1 MRNIDKTKI
10 KKIMILGSIGIG
22 NLLLFSQTLKAV
34 KKEFQNAHFTFI
46 VLKES
51 FKQLYEH
58 SPDVDEI
65 MIVEKKLYP
74 GVRGKIKLIFELR
87 KKKFDLSITTFPANR
102 FEYNLLPFLSG
113 AKRRIAHKYNRKTL
127 TSLSFLQNHRV
138 PVDYTIH
145 DLDQNLNLLK
155 ELNIDFTGERKL
167 HIDITQENQKEAEQ
181 FLEKNG
187 LKNKDI
193 IVGFHPGSSV
203 ERGMIMKQW
212 EKEKYAELAHSIVS
226 KYEATVL
233 VFGGNDE
240 EELKTYIEESAGKG
254 VLKVSGISLM
264 DTAALI
270 GNCSLFIS
278 NDSGL
283 MHIAVG
289 MDVKTIALF
298 GPSDPLR
305 TAPHG
310 VKHIVIR
317 TGIECS
323 PCWSIHNLGVGV
335 VRCVHSKNLC
345 MKEITVNRVFQDVEK
360 ALS

>member
-1 MRNIDKTKI
+1 MRNLNKTEI

-22 NLLLFSQTLKAV
+22 NLLLFSPALKAV
-34 KKEFQNAHFTFI
+34 RKEFPDAHITFI

-51 FKQLYEH
+51 FKRLYER
-58 SPDVDEI
+58 SPDIDEI

-87 KKKFDLSITTFPANR
+87 RKKFDLSITTFPANR

-127 TSLSFLQNHRV
+127 TSLSFLQNYRV

-155 ELNIDFTGERKL
+155 ALDIDFTGERRL
-167 HIDITQENQKEAEQ
+167 HIDVTEKNQREAEQ

-187 LKNKDI
+187 LKNKDM
-193 IVGFHPGSSV
+193 IVGFHPGSSI
-203 ERGMIMKQW
+203 ERGMIMKRWQ
-212 EKEKYAELAHSIVS
+212 KERYAELAQKIVA
-226 KYEATVL
+226 KYGSPVL
-233 VFGGNDE
+233 LFGGNDE
-240 EELKTYIEESAGKG
+240 EELKRFIKESAGEG
-254 VLKVSGISLM
+254 VLSVSGISLM
-264 DTAALI
+264 STTALI
-270 GNCSLFIS
+270 GKCSLFIS

-283 MHIAVG
+283 MHIAAAV
-289 MDVKTIALF
+289 DVKTIALF

-305 TAPHG
+305 TAPYG
-310 VKHIVIR
+310 DKHTVIR
-317 TGIECS
+317 TGIDCC
-323 PCWSIHNLGVGV
+323 PCWSIHNLGAGV
-335 VRCVHSKNLC
+335 VRCVHSENIC
-345 MKEITVNRVFQDVEK
+345 MKGITVDRVFQEAER